1 MEIQKIKVNELKLS
15 DIVNEFSLGK
25 IRIPRFQ
32 RNYVWD
38 RPRVVKLLNSIYKEF
53 PIGTFFFW
61 EAPATY
67 IHLYRNIPD
76 LNIPEP
82 DPNRPFNFIL
92 DGQQRITS
100 LYVAIKGLAINIV
113 DSRLNPKKIDY
124 SEITFDLDK
133 EEFVIKKADGQR
145 FVSLA
150 SILEE
155 DHLALFRALTDER
168 AKAFDKCY
176 KRFNSYPLSVVYVR
190 DQSLT
195 EACEIFERIN
205 QGGVKLSIFDLVVA
219 STWSNDFDLKE
230 EVNKINKQ
238 FDDSGFGA
246 IPPETILQ
254 TISLVVKG
262 QATRP
267 AELQLTSEDIQSV
280 WREVIVALELSI
292 DYLVANLGVKIIDFI
307 PYISMIPMV
316 AYLFVKNNNKA
327 LDSKKAAF
335 LKEWFWK
342 STFSERYNSSTAS
355 LMGEDKRELFDFVLA
370 GKSVSIDF
378 PIVINTKE
386 LQNTKLYRYS
396 AVRNG
401 ILCMLAQM
409 NPKHLKNGGNLEL
422 SRSNLSDY
430 NSAERHHIFPRAF
443 LKKYMNTSLENSIV
457 NFCFIPSELNKEISD
472 SKPSVYF
479 SKLKKANPQFTET
492 LQTHLI
498 PHDDNS
504 AIWSDEYN
512 DFLSERS
519 SLFLSEIEK
528 RTGKISQIEEKL
540 REDPSGVLASLEEN
554 FRVIIDSNLSEK
566 FGLEYWKEA
575 IPGDVQEGVKD
586 RMKQNK
592 LRYPDQ
598 LIQSDLEKL
607 SFCDVSDYRKIITK
621 YWSLFED
628 EFHSLGDFER
638 NYIYFQ
644 DYRNAIKHIRNL
656 TSIERKQGEA
666 AVEWF
671 ASRISEI
678 NEKLALSEE
687 QEGN

>member
-1 MEIQKIKVNELKLS
+1 MDIQKIKVNELKLS
-15 DIVNEFSLGK
+15 DIVYEFSQGK

-38 RPRVVKLLNSIYKEF
+38 RPRVVKLLNSIYKEY

-76 LNIPEP
+76 LDIPEP

-100 LYVAIKGLAINIV
+100 LYVAIKGLAINII

-150 SILEE
+150 SILGE
-155 DHLALFRALTDER
+155 DNLTLFKSLSDER

-190 DQSLT
+190 DQSLS

-230 EVNKINKQ
+230 EVNKLNKQ
-238 FDDSGFGA
+238 FDDRGFGA

-267 AELQLTSEDIQSV
+267 AELQLTSEDIQNV
-280 WREVIVALELSI
+280 WKEVTEALELSV
-292 DYLVANLGVKIIDFI
+292 DYLIANLGVKIIEFI
-307 PYISMIPMV
+307 PYISMIPMI
-316 AYLFVKNNNKA
+316 AYLFVKNKNRS
-327 LDSKKAAF
+327 LDSKKVAF

-342 STFSERYNSSTAS
+342 STFSERYSSSTAS
-355 LMGEDKRELFDFVLA
+355 LMGEDKRELFDIALT
-370 GKSVSIDF
+370 GKQVSIEF
-378 PIVINTKE
+378 PIVISAKDLQGTKM
-386 LQNTKLYRYS
+386 YRYT
-396 AVRNG
+396 ATRNG
-401 ILCMLAQM
+401 ILCILAQL
-409 NPKHLKNGGNLEL
+409 NPRHLKNGGNFEL
-422 SRSNLSDY
+422 NRSNLSDY
-430 NSAERHHIFPRAF
+430 NFAERHHIFPRAY
-443 LKKYMNTSLENSIV
+443 LKKFVNTSLENSIV

-479 SKLKKANPQFTET
+479 SKLKKANPQFEST
-492 LQTHLI
+492 LQTHLLR
-498 PHDDNS
+498 PDNES
-504 AIWSDEYN
+504 AIWSDNYI
-512 DFLSERS
+512 DFLFERS
-519 SLFLSEIEK
+519 LLYLEEIEK

-540 REDPSGVLASLEEN
+540 RDDPSAVVTSLEEN
-554 FRVIIDSNLSEK
+554 FRIIIDSNLTEK
-566 FGLEYWKEA
+566 YGAEYWKEA
-575 IPGDVQEGVKD
+575 IPGDIQEGVKE
-586 RMKQNK
+586 RIKQNK

-598 LIQSDLEKL
+598 SIQSDLEKL

-621 YWSLFED
+621 YWGLFED

-644 DYRNAIKHIRNL
+644 DYRNGIKHTRTL
-656 TSIERKQGEA
+656 TSIESKQGEA

-671 ASRISEI
+671 VARIIEV
-678 NEKLALSEE
+678 NEKVSSSDEADL
-687 QEGN
+687 N